1 MRFRHVLEELFI
13 NFEPMKK
20 PLPNHIHFVVQDDE
34 YPLDRYDEYL
44 FSFKQFFIT
53 RAVVPKLF
61 LKKNEAMLIMH
72 VAAVDLYPDLLLE
85 RSDADSV
92 FSKPNFTGYWKQ
104 DFNLLQHARNEF
116 KRLIVQANTGTSIS
130 SIVREWMTVEV
141 EYIMRYGAIYRDDLE
156 NVLVSKEPDPMLLLE
171 QMNKIGNTDTVDY
184 LSRVRKELPDV
195 LQSELKRLNLL
206 TQYLS

>member
-1 MRFRHVLEELFI
+1 MRFRHVLEELFT

-20 PLPNHIHFVVQDDE
+20 PVPNHIHFVVQDDE

-61 LKKNEAMLIMH
+61 LKKNEAMLVMH
-72 VAAVDLYPDLLLE
+72 TAAVDLYPDLLFE
-85 RSDADSV
+85 RSEVESV
-92 FSKPNFTGYWKQ
+92 FPNPNFTGCWKQ

-116 KRLIVQANTGTSIS
+116 KRLIVQANTGTSIG
-130 SIVREWMTVEV
+130 SIVHEWMTVEV
-141 EYIMRYGAIYRDDLE
+141 EYIMLYGAIYADDLE
-156 NVLVSKEPDPMLLLE
+156 KVLVSKEPDPMLLLE
-171 QMNKIGNTDTVDY
+171 EMKKIVDAATVDY